1 MLIVALAHVV
11 DLTDMHFFYHIT
23 LLKCVLS
30 ITYVNCQQVLNER
43 LLISELKAGEKV
55 NIRRANVDRRFL
67 EDLDDYEWHIAHLR
81 GAILD
86 GRRDC
91 REDTFEDKVR
101 RYRRMLKNDGARV
114 DFVSSD
120 PIPLNIADIGE
131 NSCKVNDDIL
141 NDTPNTESASYPN
154 VTSKI
159 NVLPTVS
166 VPNVTSVENV
176 TTAMKLEATTEKLDY
191 QATTQKSKAK
201 VLKKK
206 KKVEEEQKA
215 ENDTVVRR
223 ASEYMF
229 SSIEYYDESVE
240 FNTDMCPDAVEV
252 IELEI
257 DQLRSYDLECEMT
270 LEWRSLE

>member
-1 MLIVALAHVV
+1 
-11 DLTDMHFFYHIT
+11 MHFFYHIT

-30 ITYVNCQQVLNER
+30 ITYINCQQVLNER

-141 NDTPNTESASYPN
+141 NDTPNTESPSYPN

>member
-30 ITYVNCQQVLNER
+30 ITYVNSQQVLNER

-141 NDTPNTESASYPN
+141 NDTESPSYPN

-176 TTAMKLEATTEKLDY
+176 TTAMKLETTTEKLDY

-206 KKVEEEQKA
+206 KKVEEDQKA